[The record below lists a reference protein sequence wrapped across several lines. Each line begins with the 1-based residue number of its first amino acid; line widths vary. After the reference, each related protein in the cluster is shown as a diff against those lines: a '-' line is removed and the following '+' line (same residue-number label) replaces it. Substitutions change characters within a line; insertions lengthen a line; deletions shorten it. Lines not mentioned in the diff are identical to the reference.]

1 MNAKCVPMT
10 DEGPGRAGCPFA
22 SPAVLRFVLG
32 TAVLALAAAADRP
45 AVGQDKP
52 PAPPATPPAPTP
64 PPVDLFA
71 AKSGDVG
78 RAAAAKL
85 WPAVESARRAQLFAF
100 AIREARRVVELDPE
114 HKGARAVL
122 GQARREQSWAE
133 DPAVVAKNPR
143 TNYPAKAPGLEEAA
157 GLERHWV
164 KELAAARSAAAGA
177 WATFGD
183 ELARKLESAGADRA
197 YRCAIAIDTDCAKA
211 RAALG
216 YFRWKGLVWL
226 TEAQV
231 RAVDAACTAQRVD
244 VASPCDD
251 AFGLKLWKVETPH
264 FRIESRMD
272 PSRLTEFAKW
282 LETAYAVH
290 LCDIGREPTAQVF
303 QSIVRMVVC
312 ENETEWNTWIN
323 QFVPW
328 DKEFNRKLDGCW
340 SDTYAYGMKPP
351 SDGSDETRRDHLVHR
366 AVHAV
371 NKVALGQSWP
381 SWIDEG
387 LAHLTTIRVQGM
399 TKTWCLA
406 PNKSEYAKLAQPGAG
421 KAGWVDMAE
430 WRANVRTSAL
440 ARDDTPLRTLV
451 CQPFPSLGFGAVLKA
466 WSMLDYWREDDPES
480 FRDLLPKMRGVK
492 DQSGAAIVEKHFGR
506 SLEDIDEGWRRWVLR
521 TY

>member
-1 MNAKCVPMT
+1 MRRP
-10 DEGPGRAGCPFA
+10 A
-22 SPAVLRFVLG
+22 SRSVLSF
-32 TAVLALAAAADRP
+32 ALAVALAVALLGGAVPSGHAARAQEKPAAPSGADAAP
-45 AVGQDKP
+45 A
-52 PAPPATPPAPTP
+52 
-64 PPVDLFA
+64 DLFA
-71 AKSGDVG
+71 AKAPDVG

-85 WPAVESARRAQLFAF
+85 WPAVDEARKAQLFEF
-100 AIREARRVVELDPE
+100 AVREARRVVEQDPE

-122 GQARREQSWAE
+122 GQVRRDQGWAE

-143 TNYPAKAPGLEEAA
+143 TNFPAKAPGLEEAA
-157 GLERHWV
+157 AIERRWV
-164 KELAAARSAAAGA
+164 RDVAAARSAAAGA
-177 WATFGD
+177 WAAFGE
-183 ELARKLESAGADRA
+183 ELRRKLDSPGAEKANRRA
-197 YRCAIAIDTDCAKA
+197 VAIDPACAKA

-216 YFRWKGLVWL
+216 EYRWKGLVWL

-231 RAVDAACTAQRVD
+231 RAVDAACVAQRVD
-244 VASPCDD
+244 VASPCDE
-251 AFGLKLWKVETPH
+251 AFGVKLRTVETPH

-272 PSRLTEFAKW
+272 PSRLTEFARW

-290 LCDIGREPTAQVF
+290 LCDIGKEPTAQMF

-312 ENETEWNTWIN
+312 EDESEWNTWIN
-323 QFVPW
+323 KFVPW

-351 SDGSDETRRDHLVHR
+351 SDGADETRRDHLVHR

-371 NKVALGQSWP
+371 NKVAIGQSWP

-406 PNKSEYAKLAQPGAG
+406 PTKSDYAKLAQPGIG
-421 KAGWVDMAE
+421 KEGWVDMAE
-430 WRANVRTSAL
+430 WRAKVRASAL
-440 ARDDTPLRTLV
+440 ARDDLPFRTLA
-451 CQPFPSLGFGAVLKA
+451 CQPFPTLGFDAVLKA
-466 WSMLDYWREDDPES
+466 WSMLDYWREDDPAS
-480 FRDLLPKMRGVK
+480 FKDVLPKMRGVK
-492 DQSGAAIVEKHFGR
+492 DQSGGAILEKHFGK